1 MNYSSFQSL
10 LRISG
15 FESGINF
22 GASVTGKAQNSDSGD
37 VIVNLAS
44 LLTLKDQD
52 DDLGIWSQVD
62 AGPNKYVEIRN
73 DQTDGVATVEKS
85 DANFDE
91 VVGNEDFD
99 SVPVLAISDAGQTFS
114 LGPKSTEWAELM
126 DVSQPMPD
134 FHQKVPQM
142 AYTW

>member
-1 MNYSSFQSL
+1 VN
-10 LRISG
+10 
-15 FESGINF
+15 
-22 GASVTGKAQNSDSGD
+22 GKAQNSGDSSD

-44 LLTLKDQD
+44 LLTLKDQE

-62 AGPNKYVEIRN
+62 AGPVKDVERRN
-73 DQTDGVATVEKS
+73 DQIDGVASVEKS

-91 VVGNEDFD
+91 VVGNEDFN
-99 SVPVLAISDAGQTFS
+99 SVPVLSISDAGQTFS
-114 LGPKSTEWAELM
+114 LGPKSTEWAEQM
-126 DVSQPMPD
+126 DVSQPIPD

>member
-1 MNYSSFQSL
+1 M
-10 LRISG
+10 
-15 FESGINF
+15 
-22 GASVTGKAQNSDSGD
+22 
-37 VIVNLAS
+37 IVNLAS
-44 LLTLKDQD
+44 LLTLKDKD
-52 DDLGIWSQVD
+52 DDLGIWSQVE
-62 AGPNKYVEIRN
+62 AGPIKDVKSRN
-73 DQTDGVATVEKS
+73 DQTDGIETVEKS

-99 SVPVLAISDAGQTFS
+99 SVPVLTISDAGQTLS
-114 LGPKSTEWAELM
+114 LGPKSTEWAELV

>member
-1 MNYSSFQSL
+1 MN
-10 LRISG
+10 
-15 FESGINF
+15 
-22 GASVTGKAQNSDSGD
+22 GKAQNSGDSSD

-44 LLTLKDQD
+44 LLTLKDQE

-62 AGPNKYVEIRN
+62 AGPVKDVERRN
-73 DQTDGVATVEKS
+73 DQIDGVASVEKS

-91 VVGNEDFD
+91 VVGNEDFN
-99 SVPVLAISDAGQTFS
+99 SVPVLSISDAGQTFS
-114 LGPKSTEWAELM
+114 LGPKSTEWAEQM
-126 DVSQPMPD
+126 DVSQPIPD